1 MGIVKF
7 LRRDKKVLTSPLFRF
22 IMWLYHKKKGD
33 KTMIDLSMFHAYLDK
48 NPATYYVIFSRLPSR
63 INGTRA
69 YAICKDTMKNL
80 PDVAPELFTGSTDG
94 VPRIKL
100 LMYNKT
106 ERAINMAGGWIVR
119 KDFPISYTDVEKGIN
134 GTRSSALEKMSME
147 LFADMPGVKRVTHIG
162 NLKGS
167 ETGAI
172 ADVRIEWINGL
183 VEYVE
188 TKSRCGRFNVVNGKD
203 GFTKGGHDYNFRV
216 TYENGFKDIIMLEDA
231 RIFKEML
238 QELGYDSTI
247 INLETGLTV
256 D

>member
-1 MGIVKF
+1 MMNF
-7 LRRDKKVLTSPLFRF
+7 EMFR
-22 IMWLYHKKKGD
+22 
-33 KTMIDLSMFHAYLDK
+33 AYLDK
-48 NPATYYVIFSRLPSR
+48 NPASYYVVFSRLPSR
-63 INGTRA
+63 VNGTRA
-69 YAICKDTMKNL
+69 YAIRKETMQAL
-80 PDVAPELFTGSTDG
+80 PDVAPEMFTGSTDG

-119 KDFPISYTDVEKGIN
+119 KDFPISYTDVEKGVN

-147 LFADMPGVKRVTHIG
+147 LFADMPGVKKVTHIG

-183 VEYVE
+183 VEYAE

-203 GFTKGGHDYNFRV
+203 GFTKGNQDYNYRV
-216 TYENGFKDIIMLEDA
+216 VYESGSKDIILLEDA
-231 RIFKEML
+231 RTFVQML
-238 QELGYDSTI
+238 QEFGYDSTI
-247 INLETGLTV
+247 IDLTTGLTV

>member
-1 MGIVKF
+1 MMNF
-7 LRRDKKVLTSPLFRF
+7 EMFR
-22 IMWLYHKKKGD
+22 
-33 KTMIDLSMFHAYLDK
+33 AYLDK

-63 INGTRA
+63 VNGTRA
-69 YAICKDTMKNL
+69 YAIRKEVMKSL

-106 ERAINMAGGWIVR
+106 ERAINMAGGYIVK
-119 KDFPISYTDVEKGIN
+119 KDFPTAYTDVEKGVN

-147 LFADMPGVKRVTHIG
+147 LFASMPGIAKVTHIG

-183 VEYVE
+183 IEYAEV
-188 TKSRCGRFNVVNGKD
+188 KCKCGRFNVANGKD
-203 GFTKGGHDYNFRV
+203 GFTKGNQDYNYRV
-216 TYENGFKDIIMLEDA
+216 VYDGGSKDIILLEDA
-231 RIFKEML
+231 RTFVQML
-238 QELGYDSTI
+238 QELGYDSYI
-247 INLETGLTV
+247 IDLTTGLTV

>member
-1 MGIVKF
+1 
-7 LRRDKKVLTSPLFRF
+7 
-22 IMWLYHKKKGD
+22 
-33 KTMIDLSMFHAYLDK
+33 MIDLSMFRAYLDK

-63 INGTRA
+63 VNGTRA
-69 YAICKDTMKNL
+69 YAIRKETMQAL

-94 VPRIKL
+94 VPRVKL

-106 ERAINMAGGWIVR
+106 ERAINMAGGFIVR
-119 KDFPISYTDVEKGIN
+119 KDFPVDYRDIQKGVN
-134 GTRSSALEKMSME
+134 GTRSSALEKLSMK
-147 LFADMPGVKRVTHIG
+147 LFEDMPGIKEVKHIG

-183 VEYVE
+183 VEYAE
-188 TKSRCGRFNVVNGKD
+188 TKSRCGRFNVGNGKD
-203 GFTKGGHDYNFRV
+203 GFTKGNQDYNFRV
-216 TYENGFKDIIMLEDA
+216 EYDGGYKDIILLEDA

-247 INLETGLTV
+247 INLATGLTV
-256 D
+256 E

>member
-1 MGIVKF
+1 
-7 LRRDKKVLTSPLFRF
+7 
-22 IMWLYHKKKGD
+22 
-33 KTMIDLSMFHAYLDK
+33 MIDMSMFRAYLDK

-63 INGTRA
+63 VNGVRA
-69 YAICKDTMKNL
+69 YAIRKETMQAL

-106 ERAINMAGGWIVR
+106 ERAINMAGGFIVK
-119 KDFPISYTDVEKGIN
+119 KDFNVSYTDIEKGVN
-134 GTRSSALEKMSME
+134 GTRSSALEKLSME
-147 LFADMPGVKRVTHIG
+147 LFADMPGVKKVTHIG

-183 VEYVE
+183 VEYAE
-188 TKSRCGRFNVVNGKD
+188 TKSRCGRFNVANGKD
-203 GFTKGGHDYNFRV
+203 GYTKGDNDYSFRV

-231 RIFKEML
+231 RTFVRML
-238 QELGYDSTI
+238 AEFGYTATI
-247 INLETGLTV
+247 IDLITGLTV

>member
-1 MGIVKF
+1 MNF
-7 LRRDKKVLTSPLFRF
+7 D
-22 IMWLYHKKKGD
+22 
-33 KTMIDLSMFHAYLDK
+33 MFHAYLDK

-63 INGTRA
+63 VNGTRA
-69 YAICKDTMKNL
+69 YVIRKETMKAL
-80 PDVAPELFTGSTDG
+80 PDVAPEMFTGSTDG

-106 ERAINMAGGWIVR
+106 ERAINMAGGFIVR
-119 KDFPISYTDVEKGIN
+119 KDFPISYTDVEKGVN

-147 LFADMPGVKRVTHIG
+147 LFADLPGVKKVTHIG

-172 ADVRIEWINGL
+172 ADVRIEWVNGQ
-183 VEYVE
+183 VEYAE
-188 TKSRCGRFNVVNGKD
+188 TKSRCGRFNVANGKD
-203 GFTKGGHDYNFRV
+203 GFTKGNNDYNFRV

-238 QELGYDSTI
+238 SEFGYTSTI
-247 INLETGLTV
+247 IDLAAGLTIE
-256 D
+256 

>member
-1 MGIVKF
+1 MMN
-7 LRRDKKVLTSPLFRF
+7 LDMFR
-22 IMWLYHKKKGD
+22 
-33 KTMIDLSMFHAYLDK
+33 AYLEK
-48 NPATYYVIFSRLPSR
+48 NPATYYVLFSRLPSR
-63 INGTRA
+63 VNGTRA
-69 YAICKDTMKNL
+69 YAIRKETMQAL
-80 PDVAPELFTGSTDG
+80 PDVAPEMFTGSTDG

-106 ERAINMAGGWIVR
+106 ERAINMAGGWIVK
-119 KDFPISYTDVEKGIN
+119 KDFPVCYTDVEKGVN

-147 LFADMPGVKRVTHIG
+147 LFASMPGIAKVTHIG

-183 VEYVE
+183 VEYAE
-188 TKSRCGRFNVVNGKD
+188 TKSRCGRFNVASGKD
-203 GFTKGGHDYNFRV
+203 GYTKGNQDYNFRV
-216 TYENGFKDIIMLEDA
+216 TYENGFKDIILLEDA

-238 QELGYDSTI
+238 QELGCDSTI
-247 INLETGLTV
+247 IDLTTGLTV

>member
-1 MGIVKF
+1 MMN
-7 LRRDKKVLTSPLFRF
+7 LD
-22 IMWLYHKKKGD
+22 
-33 KTMIDLSMFHAYLDK
+33 MFHAYLDK
-48 NPATYYVIFSRLPSR
+48 NPASYYVLFSRLPSKV
-63 INGTRA
+63 NGTRA
-69 YAICKDTMKNL
+69 YAIRKETMQAL
-80 PDVAPELFTGSTDG
+80 PDVAPELFTGSTDD

-119 KDFPISYTDVEKGIN
+119 KDFPIAYTDVEKGVN

-147 LFADMPGVKRVTHIG
+147 LFADMPGVKEVRHIG

-183 VEYVE
+183 VEYAE
-188 TKSRCGRFNVVNGKD
+188 IKCRGGRFNVSNGKD
-203 GFTKGGHDYNFRV
+203 GFTKGDQDYSYKV
-216 TYENGFKDIIMLEDA
+216 VYNGGAKDIILLEDA

-238 QELGYDSTI
+238 QELGYDSYI
-247 INLETGLTV
+247 IDLATGLTV
-256 D
+256 E